1 MQEIILR
8 DGSALDIANQA
19 RADGVRSLRE
29 SGLHKVR
36 MGMTSLEEVL
46 ACTNE

>member
-1 MQEIILR
+1 M
-8 DGSALDIANQA
+8 DIAAQA
-19 RADGVRSLRE
+19 KLEGVRSLRQ

-46 ACTNE
+46 GCTNE